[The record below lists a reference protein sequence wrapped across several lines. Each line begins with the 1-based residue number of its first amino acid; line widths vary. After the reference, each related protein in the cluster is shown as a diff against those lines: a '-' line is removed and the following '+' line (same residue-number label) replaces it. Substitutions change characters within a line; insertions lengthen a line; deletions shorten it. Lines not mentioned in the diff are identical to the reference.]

1 MRGRS
6 RVAALL
12 ITATGLLLG
21 SGCGGSAGPKRVQVS
36 GEIQFEAESMQAGVI
51 RFLPG
56 DGNKGPAANTLVKDG
71 RYSFSATDGPQPG
84 LYRVQI
90 ARTLP
95 AEGKF
100 TADSNAGT
108 TPAPRVEW
116 LVMVQVPDEASLK
129 RDFRLSAKDP
139 DIITLD

>member
-6 RVAALL
+6 RIAALL
-12 ITATGLLLG
+12 ITATSLLAVG
-21 SGCGGSAGPKRVQVS
+21 GCGGPSGPKRVQVS
-36 GEIQFEAESMQAGVI
+36 GEIQVETESLPAGVI

-71 RYSFSATDGPQPG
+71 RYSFTTTDGPQPG

-95 AEGKF
+95 ADGKF
-100 TADSNAGT
+100 TAGSNTGSA
-108 TPAPRVEW
+108 PAPRVEW
-116 LVMVQVPDEASLK
+116 LVMVQVPDETSFK
-129 RDFRLSAKDP
+129 RNFRLSTKDP
-139 DIITLD
+139 DIVTLE